1 MTFVKRSLSF
11 QIQLQGDT
19 FDGGATTLSIEGI
32 RSRATMQS
40 WIGGNTAYGGH
51 AVIQLWGMNPSDMAK
66 LSIIGFTASKIGR
79 NLITVLAGDETSGNY
94 SEVFSGNIFAADID
108 YNAMPDVSITLSCSS
123 SLDQQV
129 QKADSTSVPG
139 AGDVA
144 TMLQGICASCSPPLK
159 FINNGV
165 SAVLSNP
172 AHWGSPEQQIREI
185 CISAG
190 IPYKME
196 PGGTLQIWPRDQ
208 PIDNQTILMGPEQG
222 MVGYPRYS
230 GLGLDVTMEFSPS
243 VQIGRQMQLVQFE
256 SKYPIPG
263 VPGTFWI
270 NSVSHDLSAELP
282 GGPWF
287 TMVGLS
293 NTQVYAF
300 S

>member
-19 FDGGATTLSIEGI
+19 FDSGATTLSIEGI

-129 QKADSTSVPG
+129 QPIPATSVSG
-139 AGDVA
+139 SADVA
-144 TMLQGICASCSPPLK
+144 TLLQSICAACRPPMN

-165 SAVLSNP
+165 SASLSNP
-172 AHWGSPEQQIREI
+172 AFAGSPEQQIRNI
-185 CISAG
+185 CIAAG

-196 PGGTLQIWPRDQ
+196 PANTLHIWSPDN
-208 PIDNQTILMGPEQG
+208 PIDSQTIAMSPSYG
-222 MVGYPRYS
+222 MVGYPRYNN
-230 GLGLDVTMEFSPS
+230 LGLDVTMEFNPS
-243 VQIGRQMQLVQFE
+243 VQLGRHMQLLSFQ

-263 VPGTFWI
+263 VPGTFFI
-270 NSVSHDLSAELP
+270 NNIAHDLSAELP

-287 TMVGLS
+287 TVAGLS
-293 NTQVYAF
+293 PTQIYAH